1 MKKGRGFINYLNFIF
16 SGWYTEEINYAG
28 TIVHFKRLHNS
39 ILFNPKSH
47 FEELLASMLSL
58 DPKPV
63 SLDKHE
69 FKKLLSSCFS
79 FESHKKLDLEA
90 RFLFNQLPIEVR
102 RFTQQKDK
110 VVNTFFVYSFS
121 DMPILILNKRFDRGK
136 HFDQLLEDLSYANGS
151 TLSYKEG
158 GGVLC
163 CSGEQLSRSLYT
175 PDIALLSHLVILSNL
190 KPERLNSAIL

>member
-28 TIVHFKRLHNS
+28 TIVHFKRMHNS

-47 FEELLASMLSL
+47 FEELLASVLSL

-79 FESHKKLDLEA
+79 FKSHKKLDLEA
-90 RFLFNQLPIEVR
+90 RFLFNQLPIEVK
-102 RFTQQKDK
+102 RFTHQKDK

-158 GGVLC
+158 GAVLC
-163 CSGEQLSRSLYT
+163 CSGEQLTRSLYT
-175 PDIALLSHLVILSNL
+175 PDISLLSHLVILSNL